1 MAARFAPWALCED
14 TGGSCRAPAIANG
27 IFGLRPTLGCYNYS
41 DALVLATFTR
51 DTVGKLFL
59 FLFDSSRSPC
69 IFSLSLSFLSFA
81 FSLSLLPLPSPSSS
95 SSHADQSI
103 NGLSSSFCHMFLL
116 LSLFLLILLSFC
128 SSFCLS
134 ILQCT
139 VGTIWFGRGAASS
152 GSTFTLK
159 GPDTRP
165 ARLLRAALTD

>member
-1 MAARFAPWALCED
+1 MCED

-59 FLFDSSRSPC
+59 FLFDSSRSSC
-69 IFSLSLSFLSFA
+69 IFSFCFSFLSFA
-81 FSLSLLPLPSPSSS
+81 FAFSLSLSLSLLPLPSPSSS